1 MADLAI
7 VMDRIYVEQIAPA
20 IKALNASRVASKAPD
35 ANMDQIALEQIAMLE
50 LWSKESEVQAKA
62 LRSSLTGEMED
73 TGILAFES
81 KHFTGSL
88 AASPQTATV
97 TDEKA
102 LRAARP
108 DLFEPQP
115 DKLNRAKLTKAL
127 KRGEQVEGATLS
139 NGGAMRLVIRG
150 KKGIAA

>member
-1 MADLAI
+1 
-7 VMDRIYVEQIAPA
+7 MDKIYVEQIAPA
-20 IKALNASRVASKAPD
+20 IKTFNASRVASKAPG

-50 LWSKESEVQAKA
+50 LWSKESEAQAKA
-62 LRSSLTGEMED
+62 LRQALVMEMED
-73 TGILAFES
+73 TGVLSFAGD
-81 KHFTGSL
+81 HHTGSL
-88 AASPQTATV
+88 STPPQSLTV

-115 DKLNRAKLTKAL
+115 DKLNRAELTKAL

>member
-1 MADLAI
+1 MSVLAK
-7 VMDRIYVEQIAPA
+7 VMDRIYVEQVAPA
-20 IKALNASRVASKAPD
+20 IKAFNASRVASKAPD

-50 LWSKESEVQAKA
+50 LWSKESEAQAKA
-62 LRSSLTGEMED
+62 LRQALVMEMEEA
-73 TGILAFES
+73 GVLAFES
-81 KHFTGSL
+81 EHFTGSL

-97 TDEKA
+97 TDEKV
-102 LRAARP
+102 LRATRP

-115 DKLNRAKLTKAL
+115 DKLNRTELTKSL
-127 KRGEQVEGATLS
+127 KKGEQIDGATLS

>member
-1 MADLAI
+1 MADLSTL
-7 VMDRIYVEQIAPA
+7 MDRIYVEQVAPA
-20 IKALNASRVASKAPD
+20 IKAFNASRTASKAPS

-50 LWSKESEVQAKA
+50 IWEKEAKA
-62 LRSSLTGEMED
+62 QAAALRKALAGEMEEA
-73 TGILAFES
+73 GVLAFES
-81 KHFTGSL
+81 EHFTGSL

-108 DLFEPQP
+108 DLFELQP
-115 DKLNRAKLTKAL
+115 DKLNRTELTKAL
-127 KRGEQVEGATLS
+127 KKGQRIDGATLS